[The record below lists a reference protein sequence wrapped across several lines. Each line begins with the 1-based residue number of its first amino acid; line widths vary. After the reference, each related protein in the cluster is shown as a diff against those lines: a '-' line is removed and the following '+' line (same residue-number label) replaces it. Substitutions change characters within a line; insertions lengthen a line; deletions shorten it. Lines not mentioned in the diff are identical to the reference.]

1 MAKYD
6 KFTSPKNEGRPV
18 QVESAIRDGAGKNIE
33 NNYAKQNG
41 SYSTMTVGLAEGIVT
56 ERQIEEPELS
66 CPPIVMGTTG
76 GDAEIQTGNN
86 RFESLLGNSKKWNQL
101 FKVRNNA
108 TGEHGLTI
116 TPSDGG
122 FILNGTQNEQGDTT
136 EYFTL
141 SSVDIPIG
149 GLTPNHKYFVGGISD
164 LRAKATTVH
173 ADTALH
179 IPNAG
184 GATSPYSGTLKE
196 DCILTVTAANTAV
209 TRFYLFVHNNDSW
222 SNVKANIIFI
232 DLTLIYGAGNE
243 PTTVADFKKDYGA
256 AYYAYNAGTILS
268 SKTAQLISRCRQQWD
283 EEWKHGYYNQNTGVY
298 ADFATYIC
306 SKNPI
311 KVIQQTDY
319 YLAQHNINKICY
331 ICWYDE
337 SGNFLGTSWYST
349 SQPVRTSPVGA
360 DTAQITI
367 LDFGA
372 GDYNHNL
379 TLSVFWEDGEG
390 YDQYY
395 PYQAQIVDL
404 PNIELRSAG
413 TAKDEAY
420 AQGGGKRRLGYVD
433 LGTLSWGR
441 VLLEN
446 NIHGFVA
453 NLSTFKPQVNP
464 DEIAHLI
471 CSKYISLTRRQLYTE
486 GKTGISSWS
495 TTSTI
500 SIRDP
505 NYEESSEADFKTA
518 MSGVYL
524 VYELL
529 EETDIPESENPGWT
543 ELVYTD
549 NYGTLQFITDPQQ
562 IPQVEQPY
570 FIKYTISLT
579 EFLDSSYVRTGGDAK
594 NIALQKDIDEIVSGA
609 KQVGHAEFADN
620 LTPYSEE
627 SGTDQEEPF
636 VNQGSGTANS
646 TLSDFASTSVA
657 QLQEKRGNSVVVNQ
671 LSYNPLPSSI
681 DRYTSNQPS
690 AGTVTFENG
699 VIKYQV
705 TALAEYFYGQG
716 VGYFSANAIPIIK
729 DHKYLCTIE
738 IFASRAMKVNFAGG
752 ANDAGYYFNFTSSG
766 TQKRISIFTCSHD
779 ENANRYWYLSDFDE
793 DLTAYI
799 TLKNNYLIDLTQWFR
814 GNDNIPADIISH
826 PENFFRYYQG
836 SLAYN
841 AGSLLNSNASV
852 LKSIGRQAWDEEWEV
867 GSYSSNTG
875 AKITA
880 DKVRSKNF
888 IPVTPGQKYYFYNVD
903 GYGTEVFAYDCDK
916 NFIEYLGG
924 WSGIKTMPKMCAFIT
939 IAIATAYGTEY
950 HYDCTISRYYE
961 GEDDYDQ
968 YYPYEVLSEIN
979 IGNEVLRSCYA
990 SPDNTYQKCFDIK
1003 YPDGLIKR
1011 RIATLTINAENIT
1024 SSEVGTTGGSGIK
1037 YVMTDVVGANTNS
1050 DVSTNN
1056 GIGSCNRGEFTVRK
1070 GDPYW
1075 APNMSVM
1082 VRDGTICIT
1091 NDNFTT
1097 VDQFKALCPIQ
1108 VNYLIN
1114 EVIEEGT
1121 PYSENLRIDDFG
1133 SMMFEGEEFNGIPM
1147 GNLIFYPSDYKAFVD
1162 TLYDYT
1168 SGAPSNLVLQSERTA
1183 DKAAQASTDSALQA
1197 AVGGTLRQCLCVK
1210 ESLDFDNTAFV
1221 DLGTLN
1227 WQYFE
1232 VGHVQFQATE
1242 LANIIKK
1249 PTTSSTVPNALSTLY
1264 VVLSPAD
1271 YNTNRDKINLTINE
1285 ITGYINI
1292 HNANYTNAT
1301 TFKNAM
1307 KGVLLAYEKA
1317 A

>member
-420 AQGGGKRRLGYVD
+420 ASGGGKRRIGMVD
-433 LGTLSWGR
+433 LGTLTYTLSASGLFQVNLWEVGALPP
-441 VLLEN
+441 VDSTVKG
-446 NIHGFVA
+446 NILAYPYETIVSNDIQGPSGSHPSPDKVMA
-453 NLSTFKPQVNP
+453 LSPSYNLYINNLSY
-464 DEIAHLI
+464 D
-471 CSKYISLTRRQLYTE
+471 
-486 GKTGISSWS
+486 
-495 TTSTI
+495 
-500 SIRDP
+500 DP
-505 NYEESSEADFKTA
+505 AAFKTA

-524 VYELL
+524 FFELK
-529 EETDIPESENPGWT
+529 EETDITEEENPGWT

-549 NYGTLQFITDPQQ
+549 NYGTLEFVTDPQQ
-562 IPQVEQPY
+562 VPQVEQPY
-570 FIKYTISLT
+570 FIRYTISLT
-579 EFLDSSYVRTGGDAK
+579 EFLDSTYVRADGDAK
-594 NIALQKDIDEIVSGA
+594 NLALQSEVDEIVSGA

-620 LTPYSEE
+620 LTPYSED
-627 SGTDQEEPF
+627 SGVEQEEPF
-636 VNQGSGTANS
+636 INQGSGTANG

-799 TLKNNYLIDLTQWFR
+799 TLKNNYLIDLTQMF
-814 GNDNIPADIISH
+814 GSNNNIPADIISH

-836 SLAYN
+836 SLSYN
-841 AGSLLNSNASV
+841 AGSLLDSNASV
-852 LKSIGRQAWDEEWEV
+852 LKSVGRNAWDQVLEI
-867 GSYSSNTG
+867 GNINGDTGQDASNNSCR
-875 AKITA
+875 
-880 DKVRSKNF
+880 RSKNY
-888 IPVTPGQKYYFYNVD
+888 IPVIPHSSYHFNWQSFIQNSSIAVMFYDSDKNFLNAIYFYNQN
-903 GYGTEVFAYDCDK
+903 YDIDIPS
-916 NFIEYLGG
+916 NASFIRFRIYEEH
-924 WSGIKTMPKMCAFIT
+924 WTASTVIAPDIT
-939 IAIATAYGTEY
+939 ISI
-950 HYDCTISRYYE
+950 HYS
-961 GEDDYDQ
+961 GESGYDQ
-968 YYPYEVLSEIN
+968 YYPYEILSEID
-979 IGNEVLRSCYA
+979 IGNEVLRSA
-990 SPDNTYQKCFDIK
+990 
-1003 YPDGLIKR
+1003 G
-1011 RIATLTINAENIT
+1011 NARDYKT
-1024 SSEVGTTGGSGIK
+1024 
-1037 YVMTDVVGANTNS
+1037 
-1050 DVSTNN
+1050 
-1056 GIGSCNRGEFTVRK
+1056 
-1070 GDPYW
+1070 P
-1075 APNMSVM
+1075 
-1082 VRDGTICIT
+1082 DGTIHRKVGQVDLGT
-1091 NDNFTT
+1091 LNWTKYGNHTFYAT
-1097 VDQFKALCPIQ
+1097 VTGIKLA
-1108 VNYLIN
+1108 NNLIN
-1114 EVIEEGT
+1114 YICPKYASRQVGYANDDYDKMIYGNAYSYTEIIITDSAYSNAATFKTAMSGVMLNFELLEETTEEGT
-1121 PYSENLRIDDFG
+1121 PFSENMKIDDFG

-1147 GNLIFYPSDYKAFVD
+1147 ANLIFYPSDYKAFVD

-1168 SGAPSNLVLQSERTA
+1168 SGTPSNLVLQSERTA

-1197 AVGGTLRQCLCVK
+1197 AVGGTLRQLLATK
-1210 ESLDFDNTAFV
+1210 ENIDFKNTNVV
-1221 DLGTLN
+1221 DLGTLT
-1227 WQYFE
+1227 WVKSQEFGFFFVY
-1232 VGHVQFQATE
+1232 TE
-1242 LANIIKK
+1242 SVPNDFKRDTTNGTAVLCSKYQSDKKYAGANI
-1249 PTTSSTVPNALSTLY
+1249 PNDMLYGCSSYYNQY
-1264 VVLSPAD
+1264 IVVAD
-1271 YNTNRDKINLTINE
+1271 S
-1285 ITGYINI
+1285 
-1292 HNANYTNAT
+1292 NYTDLD
-1301 TFKNAM
+1301 TFKAAM